1 MASDLFIPRYSLQL
15 LEVSR
20 LVSDK
25 NLFVGLS
32 YGDSFKAQKLNYD
45 SLIAL
50 IDLNYL
56 KNGNFQ
62 L

>member
-1 MASDLFIPRYSLQL
+1 MEIFDFE
-15 LEVSR
+15 LEQKIDHHS
-20 LVSDK
+20 SAEFHGK
-25 NLFVGLS
+25 SN
-32 YGDSFKAQKLNYD
+32 GDSFKAQKPKYD

-56 KNGNFQ
+56 KNGNFR